1 MYNLEDDE
9 KKTLLAL
16 EKLQKMPIQVTL
28 IPSDHEQNPFFEAF
42 CEALLQ
48 CTSKIKLIKATDK
61 KELPAIVLQENMV
74 FHAIPQGK
82 IFSSFIEALL
92 ASSSSSSSNSSSSS
106 SSSSSSNSS
115 SSSSSNSSA
124 TPSSYPKLPNVLHL
138 SPKTA
143 ANLSRIEVPVELKL
157 YIANQCPHCPGVLN
171 TLLSLAAAC
180 SQIHLKIIDGTLF
193 TDHALKNNVLS
204 APCLILDNDFRW
216 SGGATPE
223 EITDMIINRDP
234 SVLSTSSL
242 RMILEDGKAD
252 WIVRR
257 MMEHNSIFPGFT
269 GLVTHGIWSVRL
281 GAMVVLEELAEK
293 APELAVQ
300 IGQEL
305 LKYFNDSDTPIQG
318 DILYALGET
327 GDERIKQKIIELMGK
342 LNEPDLIEAAQE
354 AVDAIEARE

>member
-1 MYNLEDDE
+1 MYNFGDDE

-16 EKLQKMPIQVTL
+16 EKSQKIPIQVTL
-28 IPSDHEQNPFFEAF
+28 IPSNHEQNPFFEDF

-48 CTSKIKLIKATDK
+48 CTSKIELIKATDK

-92 ASSSSSSSNSSSSS
+92 ASSSSSSSNF
-106 SSSSSSNSS
+106 SSN
-115 SSSSSNSSA
+115 SSSNSSA

-138 SPKTA
+138 SPETA

-193 TDHALKNNVLS
+193 TDHALKDNVLS

-305 LKYFNDSDTPIQG
+305 LKHFNDSDTPIQG

-327 GDERIKQKIIELMGK
+327 GDERIKQKIIELMGN